1 MGFILFDRAG
11 TCSAESIGRFGPY
24 GFEQYLMME
33 ILSRQEVAANVLD
46 YYARHRDKLR
56 TSLDNYSE
64 TQGKGFICWRFL
76 MKQQYQKPAAAGAQA
91 QAQAH
96 GADQS
101 DQLIAD

>member
-1 MGFILFDRAG
+1 MGFILFDRAD

-76 MKQQYQKPAAAGAQA
+76 MKQQHQKPAAAGAQA